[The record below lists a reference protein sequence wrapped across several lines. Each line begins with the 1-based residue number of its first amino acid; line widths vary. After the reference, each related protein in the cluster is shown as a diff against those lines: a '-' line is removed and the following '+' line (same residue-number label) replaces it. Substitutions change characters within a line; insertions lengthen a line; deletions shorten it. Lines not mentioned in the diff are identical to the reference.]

1 MSEKI
6 CDECE
11 TVAHC
16 KQFGCIPKVMD
27 AFNLF
32 KQKNSKLGVNYYIR
46 RIMKSK
52 TPVEFLKNQADLVL
66 FLNRRFGYEQEQ
78 YLEKYKELLS
88 AFEPRPSKPH
98 YSEEPPEI

>member
-1 MSEKI
+1 MNHWNFIPKFMEKI
-6 CDECE
+6 LESS
-11 TVAHC
+11 
-16 KQFGCIPKVMD
+16 
-27 AFNLF
+27 NLF
-32 KQKNSKLGVNYYIR
+32 QPKDSKLNIDYYIS

-52 TPVEFLKNQADLVL
+52 TPVELLKNQADLVL

-98 YSEEPPEI
+98 YSEEPQEI